1 VGAADREALACVD
14 APRRLV
20 DRHGAD
26 APAVLALADGD
37 PELLRPVARGADVL
51 GVELLHA
58 LRHEG
63 ALDAGDLL
71 DRRTRLGLVPAWR
84 AEALAL
90 AEALVARERQ
100 DLAA

>member
-1 VGAADREALACVD
+1 V
-14 APRRLV
+14 PRRVV
-20 DRHGAD
+20 DRHGGE
-26 APAVLALADGD
+26 APAVMALGAAE

-51 GVELLHA
+51 GVELVHA

-63 ALDAGDLL
+63 ALDVGDLL

-84 AEALAL
+84 AEALGL

-100 DLAA
+100 DVAA